1 MQKRP
6 TIQHSNKKVSL
17 ASIVKTMIALVVFF
31 LLLTSVIRLAEKH
44 YRLTRRIRDMKE
56 NEAALIA
63 KSAQFDQI
71 NKELDTKEGA
81 ERLLREK
88 YNVVKP
94 GEELIIVTNETV
106 LPIVAPEQSRARRWW
121 EVLLRGIGIKQ

>member
-1 MQKRP
+1 
-6 TIQHSNKKVSL
+6 
-17 ASIVKTMIALVVFF
+17 MIALVVFF

-106 LPIVAPEQSRARRWW
+106 LPIVALEQSRAGRWW
-121 EVLLRGIGIKQ
+121 EILLRGIGIKQ